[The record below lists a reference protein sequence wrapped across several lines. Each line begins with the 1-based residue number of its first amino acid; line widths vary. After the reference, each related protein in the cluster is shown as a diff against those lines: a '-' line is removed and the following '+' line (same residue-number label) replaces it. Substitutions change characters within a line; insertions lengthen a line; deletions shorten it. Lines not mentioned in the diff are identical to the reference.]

1 MLDKKQV
8 AIFKRVVRTIPGV
21 EPKKLKVWTGQIL
34 KAIEVIGSP
43 PTLEGV
49 RKAVHLIGYD
59 SSPIFMRN
67 TATYLVVAAAE
78 MMQEAERKDRKEVK
92 EAMKLWRKCSF
103 SKGDVLPLACGL
115 PVEPPKRKAGR

>member
-43 PTLEGV
+43 PTLGGV

-78 MMQEAERKDRKEVK
+78 MMQEADRKE
-92 EAMKLWRKCSF
+92 MKLWRKCSF
-103 SKGDVLPLACGL
+103 SKGDVLPLAYGL